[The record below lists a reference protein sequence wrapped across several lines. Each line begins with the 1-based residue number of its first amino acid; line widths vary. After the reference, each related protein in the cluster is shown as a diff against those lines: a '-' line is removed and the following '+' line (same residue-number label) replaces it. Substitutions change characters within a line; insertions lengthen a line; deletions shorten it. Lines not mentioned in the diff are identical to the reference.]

1 MKKIA
6 IFNHKGGVS
15 KTTTSFNLGWSISKL
30 GKRVLLVDA
39 DSQCNLTMYSLGK
52 RSLKNIIRKITRI
65 IFTLLYYLHLDLSQ
79 NLLHQLIVYR

>member
-52 RSLKNIIRKITRI
+52 EKFEEYYKENNKNNIYTALLLSLIHI
-65 IFTLLYYLHLDLSQ
+65 
-79 NLLHQLIVYR
+79 